1 VAAQRAPTGGSG
13 AGAAGERRGRG
24 RDVRSS
30 GRGRGGRVGGG
41 RGGRVGGGA
50 GHTGRGDR
58 ETLRKVREER
68 EEIRLREVKNKK
80 NITS

>member
-1 VAAQRAPTGGSG
+1 VET
-13 AGAAGERRGRG
+13 
-24 RDVRSS
+24 
-30 GRGRGGRVGGG
+30 
-41 RGGRVGGGA
+41 
-50 GHTGRGDR
+50 